1 LILVRLSIALV
12 NSGDD
17 CPERYRL
24 EGLVAMSAIR
34 WCNIRRQIGAPLLF
48 FLIALL
54 LPIATLGQT
63 QQPIFPATQVIAPTG
78 VVLSVATGDFNGDG
92 QPDVAYVAVPSTS
105 TQGAPPVSLTVLLN
119 QGATNPPIAVTTN
132 SLNGCSGDTSS
143 LAAADMNKDNK
154 LDLVLTCAA
163 SYVAVLIGNGDGSF
177 QSPVYYAVS
186 GLKTLAP
193 PVDLNGDGY
202 LDVAVS
208 TLVGNAPAVAV
219 LLNQGSTA
227 PGKLSTPAS
236 YPSPAGLIPGPAAT
250 GDFNGDGKQD
260 IVVGGSS
267 LAVFYGNGDGTLQT
281 AQSTSG
287 SGNPAT
293 GDFNHDGVTDIAYV
307 TTPNV
312 QGTSS
317 LQVLLGS
324 SSGKLISGINLPLD
338 YFLANAF
345 PYIVP
350 STNGGNQVDL
360 ALVGGYTSILPG
372 DGNGGFTVGNSYVL
386 SGYPSATQVGSDG
399 KTSLVFSA
407 APGFSILAGNGDGTF
422 QGTLRIPLNPATTLV
437 LGTANGQFVAA
448 DLNGDGL
455 TDVLGINASFDL
467 ISSLGRGDGTF
478 APANTF
484 PGSNL
489 GNLAAGDFNGD
500 SKIDVIGISQ
510 GIQDSA
516 LSFYS
521 GNGDGTFQPS
531 LPAIDLTTPGAQVPV
546 TGDFNGDNHL
556 DVVVPYS
563 LTFPATG
570 SGLIF
575 LPGKGDGTFGRPV
588 LFSQQ
593 NTSVSQQ
600 VVAADLNNDKK
611 LDLIW
616 NGAVYLGNGDGTFQ
630 QIPFPIGGAPLAV
643 ADLNGDG
650 IPDVVMGSTLLT
662 YSGATGGYVYAGNG
676 NGTFQAS
683 PFYTFPSQYVSPVSA
698 SVGDL
703 NGDGHPDLLLQY
715 FTTSNFYGA
724 GVALGDGAGHFT
736 LDNNTY
742 YTSVINGYT
751 TGGALARLNNQAPKL
766 PNDNALDFLSFS
778 VGAVIP
784 LLNQSNPKP
793 TAPPPDFGVTVSP
806 ATATVTAGQS
816 AVATLTV
823 TPIGGYSGTVNFSC
837 GTLPGGAACLFAPSS
852 VTPAAGV
859 PATGKLT
866 ITTTAP
872 SSAMDRGV
880 PRPLEGIALMSV
892 GVLLFLPGRRL
903 NRRGIYST
911 VVMLFLICGI
921 VSLSGCSSSGGSS
934 NPSNPSNPGTPGGTQ
949 TVTVSATDAS
959 GKLTHSVTLQ
969 IVVQ

>member
-1 LILVRLSIALV
+1 
-12 NSGDD
+12 
-17 CPERYRL
+17 
-24 EGLVAMSAIR
+24 MSAISR
-34 WCNIRRQIGAPLLF
+34 CNTRRQIGPFRLF
-48 FLIALL
+48 FVITLL
-54 LPIATLGQT
+54 LPVATLGQT
-63 QQPIFPATQVIAPTG
+63 QQPIFPTTQVTAPTG

-92 QPDVAYVAVPSTS
+92 QPDVAYAAVPSFS
-105 TQGAPPVSLTVLLN
+105 SQGLFPVTVTVLLSQEAN
-119 QGATNPPIAVTTN
+119 SPPVAVATNP
-132 SLNGCSGDTSS
+132 LNGCSGDSNS

-154 LDLVLTCAA
+154 LDLVLTC
-163 SYVAVLIGNGDGSF
+163 SEGYVAVLIGNGDGSF
-177 QSPVYYAVS
+177 QSPAYYAVS

-227 PGKLSTPAS
+227 PGKLATPAT
-236 YPSPAGLIPGPAAT
+236 YPGPAGLIPGPAAS

-267 LAVFYGNGDGTLQT
+267 LAVFYGNGDGTLQA

-287 SGNPAT
+287 SGNPVT

-324 SSGKLISGINLPLD
+324 SSGKLTSGINLPLD

-350 STNGGNQVDL
+350 STDGGKNIDL
-360 ALVGGYTSILPG
+360 ALVGGYTSILLG
-372 DGNGGFTVGNSYVL
+372 DGNGGFAFGNSYVL
-386 SGYPSATQVGSDG
+386 SGYPSATQAGSDG
-399 KTSLVFSA
+399 KTNLVFSA
-407 APGFSILAGNGDGTF
+407 APGFSILAGNGDGKF
-422 QGTLRIPLNPATTLV
+422 QGTSRITLNPATTLV
-437 LGTANGQFVAA
+437 SGTANGQFVAA

-455 TDVLGINASFDL
+455 TDVLGISASFDL

-489 GNLAAGDFNGD
+489 GSLAAGDFNGD
-500 SKIDVIGISQ
+500 SKIDVVGISQ
-510 GIQDSA
+510 GTQNSA

-575 LPGKGDGTFGRPV
+575 LPGKGDGTFGSPV
-588 LFSQQ
+588 LFSQK

-600 VVAADLNNDKK
+600 VVAADLNSDKK

-630 QIPFPIGGAPLAV
+630 QIPLSIGGAPLAV

-683 PFYTFPSQYVSPVSA
+683 PFYTFPNGSPVSA
-698 SVGDL
+698 SVSDL
-703 NGDGHPDLLLQY
+703 NADGHLDLLLQY
-715 FTTSNFYGA
+715 FTTTDFYGA
-724 GVALGDGAGHFT
+724 SVALGDGAGHFT

-742 YTSVINGYT
+742 YTSFINGYT

-778 VGAVIP
+778 VGQSFLCLTKRIPSRHRPRPTLASLCRRRQQP
-784 LLNQSNPKP
+784 LLQ
-793 TAPPPDFGVTVSP
+793 V
-806 ATATVTAGQS
+806 
-816 AVATLTV
+816 
-823 TPIGGYSGTVNFSC
+823 
-837 GTLPGGAACLFAPSS
+837 
-852 VTPAAGV
+852 
-859 PATGKLT
+859 
-866 ITTTAP
+866 
-872 SSAMDRGV
+872 
-880 PRPLEGIALMSV
+880 
-892 GVLLFLPGRRL
+892 
-903 NRRGIYST
+903 NRRW
-911 VVMLFLICGI
+911 
-921 VSLSGCSSSGGSS
+921 
-934 NPSNPSNPGTPGGTQ
+934 PR
-949 TVTVSATDAS
+949 
-959 GKLTHSVTLQ
+959 
-969 IVVQ
+969 